1 MPILGERGQVVQ
13 CYGRKIR
20 DDLREGTPTHLY
32 LPGPHARVWNL
43 EALTSSKEVIL
54 CEALFDAMTF
64 WVGGFH
70 YVTTSYGVSGFT
82 EAHRAAFRLH
92 GTERV
97 LVAYDGDEAGERAA
111 ERVATELGAM
121 GIACYRVHFPR
132 GLDAN
137 AYALAHPPA
146 AESLGA
152 LLRGATWMERSGAP
166 RSCRLSPLLLSCCS
180 SRGAGSRCRLG
191 GCALIPDRVASPRS
205 GGETARARAAR

>member
-70 YVTTSYGVSGFT
+70 HVTTSYGVSGFT

-111 ERVATELGAM
+111 ERVATELGPW
-121 GIACYRVHFPR
+121 GSPVTACIFRAGSMRTRTRSPIRRRRRVSVRCFAGPR
-132 GLDAN
+132 GWN
-137 AYALAHPPA
+137 AAGAPPVVPSVPA
-146 AESLGA
+146 ASLA
-152 LLRGATWMERSGAP
+152 AARP
-166 RSCRLSPLLLSCCS
+166 CRRLLSL
-180 SRGAGSRCRLG
+180 RCG
-191 GCALIPDRVASPRS
+191 LIPDRVASPRS